1 MAKETS
7 EFQNV
12 DKQVFAIAGLLDA
25 QLRVAGLNA
34 GEFSE
39 LVIVE
44 KPESEHGIATSLSVA
59 VARGEAAGFYALI
72 VGLAEQPGGLSS
84 SWRRLRNSNAP
95 IAVANYDGLA
105 GNPVR
110 LEKSVWPLLPRSGD
124 EGARVLLRTRPEL
137 VKQVACEGSP
147 DDIDTVEDLGQWS

>member
-39 LVIVE
+39 LEIDYL
-44 KPESEHGIATSLSVA
+44 KNWLNK
-59 VARGEAAGFYALI
+59 
-72 VGLAEQPGGLSS
+72 EQ
-84 SWRRLRNSNAP
+84 
-95 IAVANYDGLA
+95 D
-105 GNPVR
+105 
-110 LEKSVWPLLPRSGD
+110 PLLGTIVAQLIGLREIAQPEKGD
-124 EGARVLLRTRPEL
+124 SDE
-137 VKQVACEGSP
+137 
-147 DDIDTVEDLGQWS
+147 

>member
-39 LVIVE
+39 LEIDYL
-44 KPESEHGIATSLSVA
+44 KNWLNK
-59 VARGEAAGFYALI
+59 
-72 VGLAEQPGGLSS
+72 EQ
-84 SWRRLRNSNAP
+84 
-95 IAVANYDGLA
+95 D
-105 GNPVR
+105 
-110 LEKSVWPLLPRSGD
+110 PLLGTIVAQLIGLREIPKQEEGD
-124 EGARVLLRTRPEL
+124 KDE
-137 VKQVACEGSP
+137 
-147 DDIDTVEDLGQWS
+147 

>member
-39 LVIVE
+39 LEIDYL
-44 KPESEHGIATSLSVA
+44 KNWLNK
-59 VARGEAAGFYALI
+59 
-72 VGLAEQPGGLSS
+72 EQ
-84 SWRRLRNSNAP
+84 
-95 IAVANYDGLA
+95 D
-105 GNPVR
+105 
-110 LEKSVWPLLPRSGD
+110 PLLGTIVAQLI
-124 EGARVLLRTRPEL
+124 GLREIAQPE
-137 VKQVACEGSP
+137 K
-147 DDIDTVEDLGQWS
+147 DDDNE

>member
-39 LVIVE
+39 LEIDYL
-44 KPESEHGIATSLSVA
+44 KNWLNK
-59 VARGEAAGFYALI
+59 
-72 VGLAEQPGGLSS
+72 EQ
-84 SWRRLRNSNAP
+84 
-95 IAVANYDGLA
+95 D
-105 GNPVR
+105 
-110 LEKSVWPLLPRSGD
+110 PLLGTIVAQLIGLREISQPEKGD
-124 EGARVLLRTRPEL
+124 SDE
-137 VKQVACEGSP
+137 
-147 DDIDTVEDLGQWS
+147 

>member
-39 LVIVE
+39 QEIDYLKNWLNKEQDALLGTIVAQLIGLREIAQPE
-44 KPESEHGIATSLSVA
+44 K
-59 VARGEAAGFYALI
+59 
-72 VGLAEQPGGLSS
+72 
-84 SWRRLRNSNAP
+84 
-95 IAVANYDGLA
+95 
-105 GNPVR
+105 
-110 LEKSVWPLLPRSGD
+110 GD
-124 EGARVLLRTRPEL
+124 DNE
-137 VKQVACEGSP
+137 
-147 DDIDTVEDLGQWS
+147 

>member
-39 LVIVE
+39 LEIDYLKNWLNKEQDPLLGTIVAQLIGLRE
-44 KPESEHGIATSLSVA
+44 IAKPE
-59 VARGEAAGFYALI
+59 
-72 VGLAEQPGGLSS
+72 
-84 SWRRLRNSNAP
+84 
-95 IAVANYDGLA
+95 
-105 GNPVR
+105 
-110 LEKSVWPLLPRSGD
+110 KGD
-124 EGARVLLRTRPEL
+124 SDE
-137 VKQVACEGSP
+137 
-147 DDIDTVEDLGQWS
+147 

>member
-39 LVIVE
+39 LEIDYL
-44 KPESEHGIATSLSVA
+44 KNWLNK
-59 VARGEAAGFYALI
+59 
-72 VGLAEQPGGLSS
+72 EQ
-84 SWRRLRNSNAP
+84 
-95 IAVANYDGLA
+95 D
-105 GNPVR
+105 
-110 LEKSVWPLLPRSGD
+110 PLLGTIVAQLIGLREIAQPEKGD
-124 EGARVLLRTRPEL
+124 DNE
-137 VKQVACEGSP
+137 
-147 DDIDTVEDLGQWS
+147 

>member
-39 LVIVE
+39 LEIDYL
-44 KPESEHGIATSLSVA
+44 KNWLNK
-59 VARGEAAGFYALI
+59 
-72 VGLAEQPGGLSS
+72 EQ
-84 SWRRLRNSNAP
+84 
-95 IAVANYDGLA
+95 D
-105 GNPVR
+105 
-110 LEKSVWPLLPRSGD
+110 PLLGTIVAQLIGLREIAQPEKGDGD
-124 EGARVLLRTRPEL
+124 E
-137 VKQVACEGSP
+137 
-147 DDIDTVEDLGQWS
+147 